1 MHADKGCL
9 RVLGWVIFVLLHY
22 LGLAD
27 FIRALHFFHE
37 RWVRVHAVALLEDDR
52 IDLCQRFLNALCLNF
67 ELWRV
72 EINHAFVTEAHL
84 THLCKAFLYG
94 FALDPCKVLMCFA
107 NVLVCILR

>member
-37 RWVRVHAVALLEDDR
+37 RGVRVHAVALLKDDR
-52 IDLCQRFLNALCLNF
+52 IDLC
-67 ELWRV
+67 
-72 EINHAFVTEAHL
+72 
-84 THLCKAFLYG
+84 
-94 FALDPCKVLMCFA
+94 
-107 NVLVCILR
+107 